1 MLTTALVSLSFR
13 ILHNSTAIELPT
25 RALFF
30 IRAIST
36 KVKVSVAFFNKTSGM
51 NRTGN
56 KSQWQKLNHPGLLPL
71 SSCPSQ
77 RSALF
82 PLRVVCQCK

>member
-36 KVKVSVAFFNKTSGM
+36 KVKVSVAFFKQNLW
-51 NRTGN
+51 NEPH
-56 KSQWQKLNHPGLLPL
+56 WQQEPK
-71 SSCPSQ
+71 
-77 RSALF
+77 AEA
-82 PLRVVCQCK
+82 